1 MRKLTRYLKPYGWNI
16 LLICVLVFITAMTD
30 LQLPDY
36 MSQIVNEGVVLGETG
51 VILQVG
57 LKMLGVALIGAIASI
72 CIGFLASR
80 TGAGLARDL
89 RHGVFSKVEGFS
101 LTEFDKFSTASLITR
116 TTNDIQQVQMVVIML
131 LRMVLQAPIMAIGG
145 ITKAVSKN
153 PSMSWI
159 IAAAVACMFV
169 LIFLLFNI
177 AMPRFK
183 KLQKLVDRL
192 NLVTRESLV
201 GLRVIRAFNTQAY
214 EEEKF
219 KRANSDLTK
228 TNLFVNRLMVMMQ
241 PIMMLL
247 LNITTIGIIWIGSH
261 YVGDGIFAV
270 GDMMAF
276 MQYSMQIMFAFL
288 MVSIIFIMIPRASVS
303 ANRIVEVLESQTAI
317 NDPDRPKTAVQ
328 EERGKVEFRHVS
340 FRYPGAEEP
349 VLHDIDFVAYPG
361 QTTALIGSTGSG
373 KSTLVNL
380 IPRFYDVSE
389 GELLV
394 DGVSV
399 KELRQHDLR
408 EKIGYVP
415 QKGVLFTGDIASN
428 ILYGNPDAD
437 QQTMEEAASIA
448 QATEFI
454 QQTEKGYQTEI
465 SQGGTNV
472 SGGQK
477 QRLSI
482 ARALAKRP
490 EILIFDDSFSA
501 LDFKTDAALRR
512 ALQQQTQGIT
522 TLIVAQRISTIVH
535 ADQIIVLDE
544 GRIMGKGTHEQLLQS
559 CDVYR
564 EIAYSQLSEEELA

>member
-544 GRIMGKGTHEQLLQS
+544 GRIVGKGTHEHLLQS

>member
-1 MRKLTRYLKPYGWNI
+1 MRKLTKYLKPYGWNI
-16 LLICVLVFITAMTD
+16 LFICGLVFITAMTD

-51 VILQVG
+51 VILRVG
-57 LKMLGVALIGAIASI
+57 LKMLGVALLGAIASI
-72 CIGFLASR
+72 CTGFLASR

-89 RHGVFSKVEGFS
+89 RHGVFAKVEGFS

-116 TTNDIQQVQMVVIML
+116 TTNDIQQVQMVVIMM

-145 ITKAVSKN
+145 ITKAVGKN

-219 KRANSDLTK
+219 KQANTDLTK
-228 TNLFVNRLMVMMQ
+228 THLFVNRMMVMMQ

-247 LNITTIGIIWIGSH
+247 LNITTISIIWIGSH
-261 YVGDGIFAV
+261 YVGEGIFAV

-288 MVSIIFIMIPRASVS
+288 MVSMIFIMIPRASVS
-303 ANRIVEVLESQTAI
+303 ANRIAEVLESQTAI
-317 NDPDRPKTAVQ
+317 NDPEHPKTAV
-328 EERGKVEFRHVS
+328 EGEKGKVEFRHVS

-349 VLHDIDFVAYPG
+349 VLHDIDFTAYPG
-361 QTTALIGSTGSG
+361 QTTAFIGSTGSG

-399 KELRQHDLR
+399 KEQRQHDLR

-415 QKGVLFTGDIASN
+415 QKGVLFTGDIQSN
-428 ILYGNPDAD
+428 ILYGNPDANR
-437 QQTMEEAASIA
+437 QTMEQAASIA

-454 QQTEKGYQTEI
+454 QQTEQGYQTEI

-482 ARALAKRP
+482 ARALAKHP

-512 ALQQQTQGIT
+512 ALQQQTQGVT

-544 GRIMGKGTHEQLLQS
+544 GRIVGKGTHEQLLQS
-559 CDVYR
+559 CEVYR
-564 EIAYSQLSEEELA
+564 EIAYSQLSKEELA